1 MKLNNRNIALIIPLI
16 LVLIGICLQFWLGE
30 FPLHLFKFPVNLI
43 VIIQLILII
52 IASYIFLRKNKII
65 LFLASGY
72 AALSSM
78 LLFAFVVIIMAI
90 YPQTGQISNILDK
103 LGFSNIILSW
113 IYAISVIYLLL
124 SLGTITVKRIV
135 PFKTKNLFFFLNHFG
150 LWIVLAFGNLSQADK
165 VSISITV
172 PEAETIWYGYD
183 KKNNYVEP
191 DFAIELTKFTIEFYP
206 PKLGLIDN
214 NGNLLNPKIYQ
225 PREIIK
231 AHSLN
236 IINNDVYVIDL
247 IENAIVIND
256 SIRRVAGLPEKTYIA
271 VLQINT
277 DTVYLQNGTE
287 FSPPVI
293 YEIDQNYKLVI
304 LNPEPKYFGS
314 EIKLYTKSGITNEI
328 HKIEVNKPL
337 EIGNWKVYQTSYFKT
352 PEFKGYVSVFTA
364 VFDPW
369 LNATY
374 CGIALMFIGAI
385 SLIFKRKISKKE
397 E

>member
-1 MKLNNRNIALIIPLI
+1 MRLNNRNIALLIPLI
-16 LVLIGICLQFWLGE
+16 IISIAICMQLWVGK
-30 FPLHLFKFPVNLI
+30 FPLQLFKFPVNLI
-43 VIIQLILII
+43 VIIQLFLII
-52 IASYIFLRKNKII
+52 IASRIFIKKNKII
-65 LFLASGY
+65 QFLSSGY
-72 AALSSM
+72 AALSS
-78 LLFAFVVIIMAI
+78 LILFAFVVINMAVS
-90 YPQTGQISNILDK
+90 PQAGHSDNIFGK
-103 LGFSNIILSW
+103 IGFSDITQSW
-113 IYAISVIYLLL
+113 TYALTVLYLLL
-124 SLGTITVKRIV
+124 SLGLVTIKRLL
-135 PFKTKNLFFFLNHFG
+135 PLKAKNLFFFLNHFG
-150 LWIVLAFGNLSQADK
+150 LWIILAFGNLGQADK
-165 VSISITV
+165 ISILITV
-172 PEAETIWYGYD
+172 PETETIWYGYD

-191 DFAIELTKFTIEFYP
+191 NFAIELTKFTIEFYP
-206 PKLGLIDN
+206 PKLGVFEN
-214 NGNLLNPKIYQ
+214 NGKLSDPKTYQ
-225 PREIIK
+225 PQEIIS
-231 AHSLN
+231 HQSLN
-236 IINNDVYVIDL
+236 ILNNDVYVINL
-247 IENAIVIND
+247 IENALVIND
-256 SIRRVAGLPEKTYIA
+256 SIRRVTGLPEKTYVA
-271 VLQINT
+271 VLKINN

-337 EIGNWKVYQTSYFKT
+337 KTGNWRVYQTSYFKI

>member
-1 MKLNNRNIALIIPLI
+1 MAVSPQAGHSDNIF
-16 LVLIGICLQFWLGE
+16 G
-30 FPLHLFKFPVNLI
+30 
-43 VIIQLILII
+43 
-52 IASYIFLRKNKII
+52 KI
-65 LFLASGY
+65 
-72 AALSSM
+72 
-78 LLFAFVVIIMAI
+78 
-90 YPQTGQISNILDK
+90 
-103 LGFSNIILSW
+103 GFSDITQSW
-113 IYAISVIYLLL
+113 TYALTVLYLLL
-124 SLGTITVKRIV
+124 SLGLVTIKRLL
-135 PFKTKNLFFFLNHFG
+135 PLKAKNLFFFLNHFG
-150 LWIVLAFGNLSQADK
+150 LWIILAFGNLGQADK
-165 VSISITV
+165 ISILITV
-172 PEAETIWYGYD
+172 PETETIWYGYD

-191 DFAIELTKFTIEFYP
+191 NFAIELTKFTIEFYP
-206 PKLGLIDN
+206 PKLGVFEN
-214 NGNLLNPKIYQ
+214 NGKLSDPKTYQ
-225 PREIIK
+225 PQEIIS
-231 AHSLN
+231 HQSLN
-236 IINNDVYVIDL
+236 ILNNDVYVINL
-247 IENAIVIND
+247 IENALVIND
-256 SIRRVAGLPEKTYIA
+256 SIRRVTGLPEKTYVA
-271 VLQINT
+271 VLKINN

-337 EIGNWKVYQTSYFKT
+337 KTGNWRVYQTSYFKI

>member
-1 MKLNNRNIALIIPLI
+1 
-16 LVLIGICLQFWLGE
+16 
-30 FPLHLFKFPVNLI
+30 
-43 VIIQLILII
+43 
-52 IASYIFLRKNKII
+52 
-65 LFLASGY
+65 
-72 AALSSM
+72 
-78 LLFAFVVIIMAI
+78 MAI

-113 IYAISVIYLLL
+113 IYAISVLYLLL

-214 NGNLLNPKIYQ
+214 IGNLLNPKIYQ

-256 SIRRVAGLPEKTYIA
+256 SIRRVAGLPEKTYVA

-277 DTVYLQNGTE
+277 DTIYLQNGTE
-287 FSPPVI
+287 FSPPVF

-314 EIKLYTKSGITNEI
+314 EIKLYTKSGITNKI